1 MGSSSM
7 AKKGFQHYMWQ
18 LQHHP
23 LRTKA
28 ITAGVLSGVSDV
40 VSQKLSGIQKIQLR
54 RILLKVLFGAAYLG
68 PFGHFFH
75 MLLDKI
81 FMGKKDKKTV
91 AKKVLIEQIT
101 ASPLNNILFMLYY
114 GAVVEGKSFYGMLEA
129 TKPGN
134 KHIEETIS
142 ISTVDSMDVLARSGM
157 DQPPVCSFATAGNLP
172 QLGCFWL
179 GNFLES
185 ASEVYD
191 INQSLRQQRTSVAS
205 SSILHGLV
213 SGLRQFH
220 YVFLAPNVTV
230 LL

>member
-7 AKKGFQHYMWQ
+7 AKKGLQQYMWQ

-81 FMGKKDKKTV
+81 FKGKKDKKTV

-101 ASPLNNILFMLYY
+101 ASPLNNVLFMLYY
-114 GAVVEGKSFYGMLEA
+114 GAVVEGRPLNQV
-129 TKPGN
+129 T
-134 KHIEETIS
+134 
-142 ISTVDSMDVLARSGM
+142 STLKKQYPSVQLIAWTFWPVVGWINHQYVPLQLRVIFHSLVAFGWGIFLNLRARSM
-157 DQPPVCSFATAGNLP
+157 TLIKA
-172 QLGCFWL
+172 
-179 GNFLES
+179 
-185 ASEVYD
+185 
-191 INQSLRQQRTSVAS
+191 
-205 SSILHGLV
+205 
-213 SGLRQFH
+213 
-220 YVFLAPNVTV
+220 
-230 LL
+230 